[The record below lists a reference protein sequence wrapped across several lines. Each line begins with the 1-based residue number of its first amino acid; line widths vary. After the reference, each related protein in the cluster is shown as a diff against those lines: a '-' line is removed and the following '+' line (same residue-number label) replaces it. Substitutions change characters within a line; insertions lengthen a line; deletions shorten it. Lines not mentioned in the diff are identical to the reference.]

1 MASSNSNNNN
11 DTERQLMI
19 KVKACQR
26 LTKEVAYYVKE
37 LKDNEEKLETMKD
50 EGRDIY
56 DIKKFE
62 EVVGESSM
70 MIPDSK
76 RRLNENLE
84 SLRLFLDTASGL
96 STEGEFYAQAQEFIR
111 TMPEDKAVAETT
123 VEDDAEVF

>member
-1 MASSNSNNNN
+1 
-11 DTERQLMI
+11 
-19 KVKACQR
+19 
-26 LTKEVAYYVKE
+26 
-37 LKDNEEKLETMKD
+37 MKD
-50 EGRDIY
+50 EMKDGY

-76 RRLNENLE
+76 RRLNENIE

-96 STEGEFYAQAQEFIR
+96 HKDSNLYAQAQEFIQ
-111 TMPEDKAVAETT
+111 TIPEEKVMAETL